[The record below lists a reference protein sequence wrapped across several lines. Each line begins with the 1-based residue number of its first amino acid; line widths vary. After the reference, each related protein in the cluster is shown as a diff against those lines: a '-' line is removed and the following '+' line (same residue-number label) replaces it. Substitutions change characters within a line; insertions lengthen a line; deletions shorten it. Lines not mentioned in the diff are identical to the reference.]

1 MEMPVPKRKKKNE
14 PDAPRLNTRAKNQ
27 TTRPGF
33 DAGVAPGT
41 RRTPAQMEQVRVAEA
56 AQQAAAAHKRQEA
69 VDRVAAIED
78 QQNTHD
84 RTYAETANHP
94 VDPPRRAFTP
104 ALPADV
110 DGARGE
116 RHPSDNE
123 DIFIPSVS
131 EEDEEEEDD
140 VEEEV
145 PRVGKPAKST
155 RNDVAAVRS
164 TQDSSGTPAGS
175 GQEGLR
181 KRKVSENGSSNAKG
195 QKKAKLGKKGGLATI
210 PAAKKRLGGASSASG
225 RSSLV
230 ANDDFDAPMTQYG
243 GPAVDDDEN
252 EQLEHPV
259 PAGKGKKKGLPMDTV
274 LKITPVPTRRP
285 TKKELRGNAKKWTL
299 EHLPRGTASLF
310 TSDVVPL
317 ARELLGSLEPFE
329 KLTLSQMQGI
339 VNRVFPQKEGT
350 PGVLY
355 KVTEDGP
362 WYGLLQYRSND
373 WRSGFAIQANK
384 GMKALLKTHQKSDSD
399 DESDEEGEEQH
410 ADNDESNGGAPAS
423 EKPRPFG
430 FDTPEG
436 IAEFVEWALQ
446 TDEDSSTMAFQWAQ
460 WGDGKVKKGF
470 FLSYLVVYA
479 YAYHLSILD
488 SIPPGYTRSAAHPF
502 GALLTAVQAVERNLR
517 YWKTGKWTVPSGTAG
532 EFSGDN
538 WGDIRT
544 RLPGGITKLTRRA
557 TKFLSVLKT
566 WDDARWEQ
574 LREAAAQWL
583 ETKKRRRGASS
594 SRGTSEAEMEEIIEE
609 DPEVVVV
616 SD

>member
-1 MEMPVPKRKKKNE
+1 MEMP
-14 PDAPRLNTRAKNQ
+14 PDAPHLNTRAKNQ
-27 TTRPGF
+27 TTHPGF

-41 RRTPAQMEQVRVAEA
+41 RRTLAQMEQVRVAEA
-56 AQQAAAAHKRQEA
+56 AQQAEAAHKRQEA
-69 VDRVAAIED
+69 VDRVAAMKIS
-78 QQNTHD
+78 
-84 RTYAETANHP
+84 RTPTTGPMRKLRTTPLTHP
-94 VDPPRRAFTP
+94 V
-104 ALPADV
+104 ALS
-110 DGARGE
+110 E
-116 RHPSDNE
+116 SDNE

-155 RNDVAAVRS
+155 HNDVAAVHS

-181 KRKVSENGSSNAKG
+181 KRKVSENGNTKG

-243 GPAVDDDEN
+243 GPAVDDDEK

-274 LKITPVPTRRP
+274 LKITPIPTRRP
-285 TKKELRGNAKKWTL
+285 TKKELRGNAKKWML

-339 VNRVFPQKEGT
+339 VNRVFLQKEGT

-373 WRSGFAIQANK
+373 WRGGFAIQANK
-384 GMKALLKTHQKSDSD
+384 GMKALLKTHQKSNSD

-502 GALLTAVQAVERNLR
+502 GALLMAVQA
-517 YWKTGKWTVPSGTAG
+517 WTVPSGTAG
-532 EFSGDN
+532 EFSG
-538 WGDIRT
+538 

-583 ETKKRRRGASS
+583 EIKKCRRGASS
-594 SRGTSEAEMEEIIEE
+594 SRGTSEAEMEEIIKE
-609 DPEVVVV
+609 DPEVIVV